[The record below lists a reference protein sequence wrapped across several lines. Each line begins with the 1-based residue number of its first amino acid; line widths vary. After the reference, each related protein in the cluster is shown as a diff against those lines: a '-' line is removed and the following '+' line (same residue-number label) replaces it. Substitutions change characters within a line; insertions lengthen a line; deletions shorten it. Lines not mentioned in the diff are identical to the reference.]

1 LQVPGLPEN
10 RPSVFLGDVVY
21 VRWAHCPTVECGA
34 SVLKVESQPTP
45 FLLIKLSPEF
55 LVYQQ
60 PLQQLLVHVRFM
72 IDRLIMKVNNT
83 ITPSHLD
90 SFNSL
95 VLERQQ
101 FVQA

>member
-1 LQVPGLPEN
+1 
-10 RPSVFLGDVVY
+10 VFLGDVVY